1 MNVPRLVFDL
11 AGAIAFVFAGIMVVH
26 RNPVKGLLALVVSF
40 FALAAAFVLLSA
52 PFLAAVQV
60 IVYAG
65 AILVLFLFVT
75 MLLNLEPESPS
86 DNPRPVQ
93 KVLAS
98 LAIVAFASMLLAAIR
113 SSGDSAAFSGGA
125 APTGEIGPLARQ
137 LFTADLLPFEAVSVL
152 LLAALTGASV
162 LARREK
168 PRTDKAGGPS

>member
-1 MNVPRLVFDL
+1 MSASRLIFDL
-11 AGAIAFVFAGIMVVH
+11 AGAIAFVFAGIMVAN

-40 FALAAAFVLLSA
+40 FALAVAFVMLSA

-75 MLLNLEPESPS
+75 MLLNLEPEAPS
-86 DNPRPVQ
+86 ENPRPVQ
-93 KVLAS
+93 KILAS
-98 LAIVAFASMLLAAIR
+98 LGIVAFAALLLAAIN
-113 SSGDSAAFSGGA
+113 SSGSAVAVSG
-125 APTGEIGPLARQ
+125 APPATGEIGPLARE
-137 LFTADLLPFEAVSVL
+137 LFTTDLLPFEAVSVL

-168 PRTDKAGGPS
+168 APPP